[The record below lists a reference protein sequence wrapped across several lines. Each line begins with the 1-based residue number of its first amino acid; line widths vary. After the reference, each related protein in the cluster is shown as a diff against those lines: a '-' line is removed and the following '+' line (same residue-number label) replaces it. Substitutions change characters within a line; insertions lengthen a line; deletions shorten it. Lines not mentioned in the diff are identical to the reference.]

1 MSEPFLGE
9 IRMFSFGYAPKGWV
23 RCDGQLL
30 SINQNQALFSILGT
44 SYGGNG
50 VNNFALPDL
59 RGRVPMH
66 NVQPG
71 AMGGAAHHTLTT
83 AQVPQHGHPVYAA
96 NDVSPFALR
105 STSPSGNYLDAIPA
119 GGANIYHGFDGS
131 AALHPDTVG
140 YAGSSAP
147 HENRQPYA
155 PSQFCIALVGIFPS
169 RN

>member
-1 MSEPFLGE
+1 MSLPFLGE
-9 IRMFSFGYAPKGWV
+9 IRMFSFGFVPKGWA

-44 SYGGNG
+44 NYGGNG
-50 VNNFALPDL
+50 INNFALPDL
-59 RGRVPMH
+59 RGRMPMH

-71 AMGGAAHHTLTT
+71 AAGGAAHVTLTT
-83 AQVPQHGHPVYAA
+83 AQVPQHGHTVYAA
-96 NDVSPFALR
+96 NDVSPYALR
-105 STSPSGNYLDAIPA
+105 STSPSGNYLDSIPA

-140 YAGSSAP
+140 TAGSSAP

-155 PSQFCIALVGIFPS
+155 PSLFCIALSGIFPS